1 MVNMFLPPIKMVMT
15 GGWFMTLFEPPDL
28 PEISPGLYIAGG
40 GSPSD
45 DAESWQAS
53 ALKSATPMWEITGGP
68 R

>member
-1 MVNMFLPPIKMVMT
+1 MVMT

-53 ALKSATPMWEITGGP
+53 AFPLSSHVRNHRRSTVNFQALLL
-68 R
+68 